1 MKDPDYYE
9 MSKTIYLLM
18 SILAKKGSML
28 SELTIYSLNL
38 KENIFKLNNFETF
51 CTNAREFQSVS
62 QYLQEDQNK
71 IFAYH
76 NYISGI
82 SSEVN
87 LS

>member
-18 SILAKKGSML
+18 SVLAKKGSML

-51 CTNAREFQSVS
+51 CTNAREF
-62 QYLQEDQNK
+62 
-71 IFAYH
+71 
-76 NYISGI
+76 
-82 SSEVN
+82 
-87 LS
+87 